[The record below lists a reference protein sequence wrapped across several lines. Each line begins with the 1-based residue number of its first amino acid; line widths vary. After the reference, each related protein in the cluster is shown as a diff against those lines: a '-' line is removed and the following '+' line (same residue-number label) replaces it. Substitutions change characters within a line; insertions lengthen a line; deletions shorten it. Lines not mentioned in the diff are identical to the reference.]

1 MAGMGT
7 EHTACSRKT
16 VTSKRYKAKARKAV
30 GKADRDNEEARAATY
45 RRLKKEANGLR
56 RGSATGRECHAIK
69 DSIDCFG
76 TKLEAETF
84 AIEIAKAWVDA
95 RFKAA

>member
-1 MAGMGT
+1 MAAML
-7 EHTACSRKT
+7 
-16 VTSKRYKAKARKAV
+16 YKDFLIIAIGQFDKDRELWMPI
-30 GKADRDNEEARAATY
+30 ADIS
-45 RRLKKEANGLR
+45 

>member
-1 MAGMGT
+1 LSWVSRDQQAR
-7 EHTACSRKT
+7 TARFYGCDALQGLLIIAIGQFDKDRELWMPI
-16 VTSKRYKAKARKAV
+16 
-30 GKADRDNEEARAATY
+30 ADIS
-45 RRLKKEANGLR
+45 
-56 RGSATGRECHAIK
+56 RGSAIGRECHAIK

>member
-1 MAGMGT
+1 MPI
-7 EHTACSRKT
+7 
-16 VTSKRYKAKARKAV
+16 
-30 GKADRDNEEARAATY
+30 ADIS
-45 RRLKKEANGLR
+45 
-56 RGSATGRECHAIK
+56 RGSAIGRECYAIK